1 MEAYDSNSRRIY
13 LGQGIGRGG
22 EAVVFTVKDR
32 PGSLAKIY
40 EGRIRSG
47 YPRKLTWM
55 RDHPPDDPTLPQGHA
70 SLAWPRDLLFDRRG
84 EVLGYLMPYIREGV
98 ILLDVFNPK
107 RRAQVLPEFDRR
119 YLYRA
124 ARNLAAALGA
134 VHARGYVV
142 GDINESN
149 ILVTPSALVTL
160 IDTDSFQVQ
169 ESNLGLTKTHFCPVT
184 KLEYTPP
191 ELQGR
196 SLQKT
201 FRRPEHDAFG
211 LGVLIYQ
218 LLMEGNHP
226 FRAQWMRE
234 GEPPPLEERIRR
246 GWFPY
251 RNSRRMPVA
260 PPPYIPKIE
269 VLHPSLAELVRRCF
283 VSGHKRPR
291 RRPSPDI
298 WEQAITEAEKNLVL
312 CPDGHYYSNHLKN
325 CPYCKSKL
333 RGAQAPLPPVRQVSA
348 GALPGWISLPNPASL
363 ATPQS
368 VQPSVSAGSARS
380 WIAWVNPL
388 GRSGRYR
395 AGSWQEALQSLG
407 YSAGLGG
414 LSGAVAG
421 ALAGGIALLLGR
433 VIGWSVLWALGGTA
447 GGLVRGWKL
456 GDGVAK
462 GLSRRY
468 SWHLIW
474 QIFGVLAGGI
484 GGGVLG
490 WRLGTSLVWS
500 VIGLMSGAVAG
511 RLAGQEV
518 FRLGQRVGWG
528 QILAGAGVLLGGWL
542 GWMLGDFAGASW
554 FGIVSGDLTGTL
566 AVWLVNKSVGGPLVW
581 GMVGAIGGAF
591 GGTLSGLGFGAI
603 FRVLGLRN

>member
-1 MEAYDSNSRRIY
+1 MEVYDSNSKRVF

-22 EAVVFTVKDR
+22 EAIVLTVNGR

-40 EGRIRSG
+40 EGQIRSG

-70 SLAWPRDLLFDRRG
+70 SLAWPRDLLFDKRG
-84 EVLGYLMPYIREGV
+84 EVRGYLMPYIRDGV
-98 ILLDVFNPK
+98 VLLDVFNPK

-119 YLYRA
+119 YLHRA

-160 IDTDSFQVQ
+160 IDTDSFQVR
-169 ESNLGLTKTHFCPVT
+169 ESSLGPAKTHFCPVA
-184 KLEYTPP
+184 KFEYTPP

-196 SLQKT
+196 SLQRT
-201 FRRPEHDAFG
+201 FRKPEHDAFG

-226 FRAQWMRE
+226 FRAQWLGE

-251 RNSRRMPVA
+251 RNSRRMPVS
-260 PPPYIPKIE
+260 PPSYVPNLA
-269 VLHPSLAELVRRCF
+269 VLHPSLVELVQCCF
-283 VSGHKRPR
+283 VNGHKQPQ
-291 RRPSPDI
+291 RRPSPDT
-298 WEQAITEAEKNLVL
+298 WEQAIIEAEKNLVL

-325 CPYCKSKL
+325 CPYCKSES
-333 RGAQAPLPPVRQVSA
+333 RGSQVPLPPVRQASA
-348 GALPGWISLPNPASL
+348 RPLPGWISFPNPASL
-363 ATPQS
+363 TAPQIA
-368 VQPSVSAGSARS
+368 QPPSSTGSARS
-380 WIAWVNPL
+380 WIARVNPL

-395 AGSWQEALQSLG
+395 AGIWQEALRSLG
-407 YSAGLGG
+407 CSAGPGG

-421 ALAGGIALLLGR
+421 ALAGGIALLLGG
-433 VIGWSVLWALGGTA
+433 VIGWPVLWAVGGAA
-447 GGLVRGWKL
+447 GGLARGWKL
-456 GDGVAK
+456 GNGVAK
-462 GLSRRY
+462 GLGKRY
-468 SWHLIW
+468 SWNLIW
-474 QIFGVLAGGI
+474 QIFGILAGGI

-490 WRLGTSLVWS
+490 WRFGTSLVWS
-500 VIGLMSGAVAG
+500 VIGLISGAVAG

-518 FRLGQRVGWG
+518 FRLGQRFGWE

-542 GWMLGDFAGASW
+542 GWMLGDFVGASW
-554 FGIVSGDLTGTL
+554 FGIVSGDLTGKL

-581 GMVGAIGGAF
+581 GMVGAIGGAL
-591 GGTLSGLGFGAI
+591 GGTLSGLGLGAI
-603 FRVLGLRN
+603 SRVLGLRN